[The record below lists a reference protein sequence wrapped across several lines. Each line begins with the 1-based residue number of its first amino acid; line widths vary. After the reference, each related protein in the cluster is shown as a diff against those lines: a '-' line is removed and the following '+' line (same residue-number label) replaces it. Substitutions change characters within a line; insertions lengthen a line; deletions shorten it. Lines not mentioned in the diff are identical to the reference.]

1 MTQEEK
7 AEQVIKNIYKYVYNK
22 STKSTQH
29 AVIVLIRDIRLY
41 LKIDFNKDKKS
52 YTEITKFLQPHI
64 TNLKRELAH
73 ITEYQREM
81 LQYCDD
87 MFVRDYD
94 E

>member
-41 LKIDFNKDKKS
+41 LKINFNKDKKIVYRNNKIPTTTHNKS
-52 YTEITKFLQPHI
+52 
-64 TNLKRELAH
+64 
-73 ITEYQREM
+73 
-81 LQYCDD
+81 
-87 MFVRDYD
+87 
-94 E
+94 